1 MVFEVNSHQQLFQI
15 VDNSENLAEVFK
27 QAENYCQSCK
37 VISPMICIQ
46 KCEIWKAKNE
56 LLEINKILQES
67 NHPRELFNAVK
78 NKRRLKIMD
87 ALSERT
93 YSIREL
99 QECLKKNGYYHSQ
112 RTITNEYLKPLLKVG
127 LIKKYGNRYSSTL
140 YGRKFHDILS
150 KFNDEKM
157 LPTHSQCYEESI
169 LMNLTDESKSYDELA
184 ELVTQK
190 SLSRTLKRLR
200 EVGLITKSQ
209 SSNYVFY
216 FKTKKEPNVT
226 FSPTEKKVYEA
237 IPDAGISARALSKEA
252 GISIRRTYKYL
263 RRLTKKRLVFTRK
276 RPRTYE
282 LTSSG
287 REIAACLEEMVKLV
301 STVSQYR
308 VN

>member
-99 QECLKKNGYYHSQ
+99 QEYLKKNGYYHSQ

-169 LMNLTDESKSYDELA
+169 LMHLTDEPKSYDELA
-184 ELVTQK
+184 ELVIQK

-226 FSPTEKKVYEA
+226 FSPTETKIYEA
-237 IPDAGISARALSKEA
+237 IPEAGISARALSKEA

-263 RRLTKKRLVFTRK
+263 RLLTKKRLVFTRK
-276 RPRTYE
+276 RPRTYA
-282 LTSSG
+282 LTLSG
-287 REIAACLEEMVKLV
+287 KEIAACLEEMAKLV

>member
-1 MVFEVNSHQQLFQI
+1 MVFEVNSYQRLFQI
-15 VDNSENLAEVFK
+15 VNNSENLAEVFK

-37 VISPMICIQ
+37 IISPMICIQ

-56 LLEINKILQES
+56 LLEMNKILQES
-67 NHPRELFNAVK
+67 NHARKLFNAVK

-87 ALSERT
+87 ALSKRT
-93 YSIREL
+93 YGIGEL
-99 QECLKKNGYYHSQ
+99 QEYLKKKGYYHSQ
-112 RTITNEYLKPLLKVG
+112 RTIANEYLKPLLRVG
-127 LIKKYGNRYSSTL
+127 LVKKDGNRYRSTL
-140 YGRKFHDILS
+140 YGLKFHDILS
-150 KFNDEKM
+150 KFNDEKL

-169 LMNLTDESKSYDELA
+169 LMHLTDGPKSYDKLV

-216 FKTKKEPNVT
+216 FKTKKEPNLT
-226 FSPTEKKVYEA
+226 FSPTDKRVYEA
-237 IPDAGISARALSKEA
+237 IPEAGISARALSKEA
-252 GISIRRTYKYL
+252 SISLRRTYKYL
-263 RRLTKKRLVFTRK
+263 RRLTKKRLVFVRK

-287 REIAACLEEMVKLV
+287 REIAACLKEMAKLV
-301 STVSQYR
+301 STASQYR

>member
-1 MVFEVNSHQQLFQI
+1 MVFEVNSYQRLFQI
-15 VDNSENLAEVFK
+15 VNNSENLAEVFK
-27 QAENYCQSCK
+27 QAESYCQSCK
-37 VISPMICIQ
+37 IISPMICIQ

-56 LLEINKILQES
+56 LLEMNKILRES
-67 NHPRELFNAVK
+67 NHPRKLFNAVK

-93 YSIREL
+93 YSIRGL
-99 QECLKKNGYYHSQ
+99 QEYLKKNGYYHSQ
-112 RTITNEYLKPLLKVG
+112 RTITNEYLKPLLRVG
-127 LIKKYGNRYSSTL
+127 LIKKDGNKYRSTL

-169 LMNLTDESKSYDELA
+169 LMHLTDGPKSYDELV
-184 ELVTQK
+184 ELVAHK

-209 SSNYVFY
+209 SSDYVFY

-226 FSPTEKKVYEA
+226 FSPTEKRVYEA
-237 IPDAGISARALSKEA
+237 VPEAGIAARALSKEA
-252 GISIRRTYKYL
+252 GISLRRIYKYL
-263 RRLTKKRLVFTRK
+263 RRLMKKRLVFARK

-287 REIAACLEEMVKLV
+287 REIAACLEEMAKLV
-301 STVSQYR
+301 STASQYR

>member
-1 MVFEVNSHQQLFQI
+1 MVFEVNSYQRLFQI
-15 VDNSENLAEVFK
+15 VNNSENLAEVFK

-37 VISPMICIQ
+37 IISPLICIQ

-56 LLEINKILQES
+56 LLEMNKILQES
-67 NHPRELFNAVK
+67 NHARKLFNAVK

-87 ALSERT
+87 ALSKRT
-93 YSIREL
+93 YGIGEL
-99 QECLKKNGYYHSQ
+99 QEYLKKKGYYHSQ
-112 RTITNEYLKPLLKVG
+112 RTITNEYLKPLLRVG
-127 LIKKYGNRYSSTL
+127 LIKKDGNRYRSTL
-140 YGRKFHDILS
+140 YGLKFHDILS
-150 KFNDEKM
+150 KFNDEKL

-169 LMNLTDESKSYDELA
+169 LMHLTDGPKSYDKLV

-226 FSPTEKKVYEA
+226 FSPTDKRVYEA
-237 IPDAGISARALSKEA
+237 IPEVGISARALSKEA
-252 GISIRRTYKYL
+252 SISLRRTYKYL
-263 RRLTKKRLVFTRK
+263 RRLTKKRLVFVRK

-287 REIAACLEEMVKLV
+287 REIAACLKEMAKLV
-301 STVSQYR
+301 STASQYR

>member
-1 MVFEVNSHQQLFQI
+1 MVFEVNSHQQLSQI
-15 VDNSENLAEVFK
+15 VDNSENLAEVLK

-56 LLEINKILQES
+56 LLKINKILRES
-67 NHPRELFNAVK
+67 NHPCELFNAVK
-78 NKRRLKIMD
+78 NKRRLKIID

-99 QECLKKNGYYHSQ
+99 QEYLKKNGYYHSQ

-127 LIKKYGNRYSSTL
+127 LVKKYGSRYSSTL

-169 LMNLTDESKSYDELA
+169 LMHLTDEPKSYDELA
-184 ELVTQK
+184 ELVTHK

-200 EVGLITKSQ
+200 EVGLITKNR
-209 SSNYVFY
+209 SSDYVFY

-226 FSPTEKKVYEA
+226 FSPTEKRVYEA
-237 IPDAGISARALSKEA
+237 IPETGISARALSKEA

-287 REIAACLEEMVKLV
+287 REIATCLEEMAKLV

>member
-1 MVFEVNSHQQLFQI
+1 MVFEVNSYQRLFQI
-15 VDNSENLAEVFK
+15 VNNNENLAEALK
-27 QAENYCQSCK
+27 QAENYCQNCK

-56 LLEINKILQES
+56 LLEINKILRES
-67 NHPRELFNAVK
+67 NHPSELFNALK
-78 NKRRLKIMD
+78 NKRRLRIMNV
-87 ALSERT
+87 LSKRT

-99 QECLKKNGYYHSQ
+99 QDYLKKNGYYHSK
-112 RTITNEYLKPLLKVG
+112 RTIINEYLEPLLKVG
-127 LIKKYGNRYSSTL
+127 LGKKYGNRYSLTL

-157 LPTHSQCYEESI
+157 LPPHSQCYEESI
-169 LMNLTDESKSYDELA
+169 LMHLTNEPKSYDELA
-184 ELVTQK
+184 ELVTHK

-200 EVGLITKSQ
+200 EAGLLTKSQ

-237 IPDAGISARALSKEA
+237 IPETGISARALSKEA

-287 REIAACLEEMVKLV
+287 REIAACLEEMTKLV
-301 STVSQYR
+301 STVSQYKI
-308 VN
+308 N

>member
-1 MVFEVNSHQQLFQI
+1 
-15 VDNSENLAEVFK
+15 
-27 QAENYCQSCK
+27 
-37 VISPMICIQ
+37 MICIQ

-56 LLEINKILQES
+56 LLEMSKILRES
-67 NHPRELFNAVK
+67 NHARKLFNAVK

-93 YSIREL
+93 YGIGEL
-99 QECLKKNGYYHSQ
+99 QEYLKKKGYYHSQ
-112 RTITNEYLKPLLKVG
+112 RTITNEYLKPLLRVG
-127 LIKKYGNRYSSTL
+127 LIKKDGNRYRSTL
-140 YGRKFHDILS
+140 YGLKFHDILS

-169 LMNLTDESKSYDELA
+169 LMHLTDGPKSYDKLA

-209 SSNYVFY
+209 SPNYVFY

-226 FSPTEKKVYEA
+226 FSPTEKRVYEA
-237 IPDAGISARALSKEA
+237 IPEAGISTRALSKEA
-252 GISIRRTYKYL
+252 GISLRRTYKYL
-263 RRLTKKRLVFTRK
+263 RRLTKKRLVFVRK

-287 REIAACLEEMVKLV
+287 REIAACLEAMAKLV
-301 STVSQYR
+301 STASQYR

>member
-1 MVFEVNSHQQLFQI
+1 MVFEVNSYQQLFQI
-15 VDNSENLAEVFK
+15 VDNSENLAEVFR
-27 QAENYCQSCK
+27 QAENHCQSCR

-99 QECLKKNGYYHSQ
+99 QEYLKKNGYYHSQ

-127 LIKKYGNRYSSTL
+127 LVTKYGNRYSSTL
-140 YGRKFHDILS
+140 YGRKLHNIRS
-150 KFNDEKM
+150 KFNNEKM

-169 LMNLTDESKSYDELA
+169 LMHLTDEPKSYDELA
-184 ELVTQK
+184 ELATQK

-200 EVGLITKSQ
+200 EVGLITKNH

-216 FKTKKEPNVT
+216 FKTKKDPNVK

-237 IPDAGISARALSKEA
+237 IPETGISARALSKEA
-252 GISIRRTYKYL
+252 GISLRRTYKYL
-263 RRLTKKRLVFTRK
+263 RRLTKKRLVFARR
-276 RPRTYE
+276 RPRTY
-282 LTSSG
+282 
-287 REIAACLEEMVKLV
+287 
-301 STVSQYR
+301 
-308 VN
+308 

>member
-1 MVFEVNSHQQLFQI
+1 MVFEVNSYQRLFQI
-15 VDNSENLAEVFK
+15 VNNSENLAEVFK

-37 VISPMICIQ
+37 IISPMICIQ

-56 LLEINKILQES
+56 LLEMSKILRES
-67 NHPRELFNAVK
+67 NHARKLFNAVK

-87 ALSERT
+87 ALSKRT
-93 YSIREL
+93 YGIGEL
-99 QECLKKNGYYHSQ
+99 QEYLKKKGYYHSQ
-112 RTITNEYLKPLLKVG
+112 RTITNEYLKPLLRVG
-127 LIKKYGNRYSSTL
+127 LIKKDGNKYRSTL
-140 YGRKFHDILS
+140 YGQKFHNILS

-169 LMNLTDESKSYDELA
+169 LMHLTDGPKSYDKLV

-200 EVGLITKSQ
+200 EVGLITKNQ

-216 FKTKKEPNVT
+216 FKTKKEPNLT
-226 FSPTEKKVYEA
+226 FSPTEKRVYEA
-237 IPDAGISARALSKEA
+237 IPEAGVSVRALSKEA
-252 GISIRRTYKYL
+252 SISLRRTYKYL
-263 RRLTKKRLVFTRK
+263 RRLTKKRLVFVRK

-287 REIAACLEEMVKLV
+287 REIAACLEEMAKLV
-301 STVSQYR
+301 STASQYR

>member
-1 MVFEVNSHQQLFQI
+1 MVFEVNSYQQLFQI
-15 VDNSENLAEVFK
+15 VNNSENLAEVFK
-27 QAENYCQSCK
+27 QAEIFCQNCK

-56 LLEINKILQES
+56 LLEINKLLQEN
-67 NHPRELFNAVK
+67 NHPRELFNAAK

-87 ALSERT
+87 ALTERT
-93 YSIREL
+93 CGIREL
-99 QECLKKNGYYHSQ
+99 QEFLKKNGYYHSQ

-127 LIKKYGNRYSSTL
+127 LVKKYGNRYSSTL

-169 LMNLTDESKSYDELA
+169 LMHLTGEPKSYDELA
-184 ELVTQK
+184 ELVTHK
-190 SLSRTLKRLR
+190 SLSRILKRLR
-200 EVGLITKSQ
+200 EVGLITKSH
-209 SSNYVFY
+209 SSDYVFY
-216 FKTKKEPNVT
+216 FRTKKDTNVT
-226 FSPTEKKVYEA
+226 FSPTEKKVYET
-237 IPDAGISARALSKEA
+237 IPETGISARALSAKA

-263 RRLTKKRLVFTRK
+263 RRLTKKRLVFARK

-282 LTSSG
+282 LTSAG
-287 REIAACLEEMVKLV
+287 RETAACLEEMTKLV
-301 STVSQYR
+301 STVSQYK